1 MQSEPTG
8 IGRLFLSTHPAGRR
22 AIRWAMAAALAS
34 AALFTAAVPFA
45 RMQLPQVPAFIPI
58 YESALVI
65 CDLITAMLLFGQY
78 RILHT
83 RALCVL
89 AGGYLFTATIT
100 IAHAL
105 TFPGLFTPTG
115 LLGAGAQ
122 TTAWLY
128 MAWHAGF
135 PLVVIAYA
143 LLKDERAPAI
153 AAGPDR
159 RRTTA
164 AILGTVAGVVA
175 IGCGIAIIATA
186 GHEHLPVMMQSN
198 RYTDI
203 GTVAL
208 SSAWLMSFL
217 ALAVLL
223 ARGPHTVLDVWLMV
237 VMGAWA
243 FDVALSAVFNG
254 ARFDLGWYAG
264 RIYGLLA
271 ASVLLAVIL
280 AEYGRHYARLAQVSA
295 ELQGANAS
303 IERLSLRNL
312 ANLETQHQ
320 LEIQQEANQGLE
332 HTSRM
337 KSDFLATMSHELR
350 TPLNAIIGFS
360 EALKDGLVGPLSDEQ
375 REYVGDIFDS
385 GEHLLSLINEILD
398 LSTVEAGA
406 MALHMEEVDV
416 GALLSGS
423 LTIVRNAAATHHI
436 RVEFEPGEDLGV
448 HPLDLRK
455 TRQIVYNLLSNGVK
469 FSADGGRVMLRA
481 GRVARNRVGTLFGA
495 WPVHRFALPD
505 SEFDEFLE
513 ISVTDSGIG
522 ISAENMAR
530 LFQPFTQVDA
540 SLARKFEGTGLGL
553 AMVKLLAE
561 LHGGTV
567 AVASA
572 LKEGACFAVWLP
584 LRPSATPA

>member
-1 MQSEPTG
+1 
-8 IGRLFLSTHPAGRR
+8 
-22 AIRWAMAAALAS
+22 
-34 AALFTAAVPFA
+34 
-45 RMQLPQVPAFIPI
+45 
-58 YESALVI
+58 
-65 CDLITAMLLFGQY
+65 
-78 RILHT
+78 
-83 RALCVL
+83 
-89 AGGYLFTATIT
+89 
-100 IAHAL
+100 
-105 TFPGLFTPTG
+105 
-115 LLGAGAQ
+115 
-122 TTAWLY
+122 
-128 MAWHAGF
+128 
-135 PLVVIAYA
+135 
-143 LLKDERAPAI
+143 
-153 AAGPDR
+153 
-159 RRTTA
+159 
-164 AILGTVAGVVA
+164 
-175 IGCGIAIIATA
+175 
-186 GHEHLPVMMQSN
+186 
-198 RYTDI
+198 
-203 GTVAL
+203 
-208 SSAWLMSFL
+208 MSFL

-223 ARGPHTVLDVWLMV
+223 VRGPHTVLDVWLMV

-243 FDVALSAVFNG
+243 FDMALSAVFNG
-254 ARFDLGWYAG
+254 GRFDLGWYAG
-264 RIYGLLA
+264 RIYGLVA

-280 AEYGRHYARLAQVSA
+280 GEYSRHYARLAQVSA

-360 EALKDGLVGPLSDEQ
+360 EALKDGLVGPLGDEQ

-385 GEHLLSLINEILD
+385 GQHLLSLINEILD

-406 MALHMEEVDV
+406 MALQMEEVDV
-416 GALLSGS
+416 GSLLSGS
-423 LTIVRNAAATHHI
+423 LAIVRDAAATHHI
-436 RVEFEPGEDLGV
+436 QVDFETGEDLGV

-455 TRQIVYNLLSNGVK
+455 TRQIVYNLLSNAVK

-481 GRVARNRVGTLFGA
+481 GNVARSRVGTVLGA
-495 WPVHRFALPD
+495 WPVHRFPLPD